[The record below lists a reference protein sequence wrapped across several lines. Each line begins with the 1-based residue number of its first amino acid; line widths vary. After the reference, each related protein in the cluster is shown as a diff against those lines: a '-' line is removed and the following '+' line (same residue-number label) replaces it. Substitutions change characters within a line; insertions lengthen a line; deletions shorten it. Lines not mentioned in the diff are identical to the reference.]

1 MLDWLS
7 FADCPKEANMV
18 IKCSFGGRF
27 VHFLILTAIKHDFE
41 VLVFQ
46 YFDLQIH
53 LILLVASTVLH
64 TFSY

>member
-46 YFDLQIH
+46 YFHLQIH

-64 TFSY
+64 TFS